1 MQPLIFLLSTLLV
14 VFLCMQ
20 LKENAPFHLEE
31 AVNSLSRFMSSQKCS
46 ETTGSP
52 RYSYR
57 HYYKESL
64 LGTAVRALFQ
74 LRHLYDCTKKA
85 ITEFCTESI
94 VATIASVIDAN

>member
-1 MQPLIFLLSTLLV
+1 MRNHLYAATYFCAFHSV
-14 VFLCMQ
+14 SHFLCMQ

-74 LRHLYDCTKKA
+74 LRHLYDCIKKLLRSSA
-85 ITEFCTESI
+85 R
-94 VATIASVIDAN
+94 NL